1 MQRFL
6 KLLIPER
13 YLILLPLYFFF
24 FSPWDMGRF
33 FSTQCKLCSI
43 PVPKFARKWI
53 DLRKLY
59 RNFYKV
65 SKCSLQNMVANLGMT
80 FEGRAHSGMDDARNI
95 ARILR
100 KLIEDG
106 CEIKFNDW
114 LSDHPQLDTRRL
126 DELKIV

>member
-1 MQRFL
+1 
-6 KLLIPER
+6 
-13 YLILLPLYFFF
+13 
-24 FSPWDMGRF
+24 MGRF
-33 FSTQCKLCSI
+33 FSTQCRLCSI

-65 SKCSLQNMVANLGMT
+65 AKGTLQNMVTNLGME

-95 ARILR
+95 ARILQ
-100 KLIEDG
+100 KMIEDG
-106 CEIKFNDW
+106 CEIKFNDY

-126 DELKIV
+126 DELKNV